1 MINIKLR
8 GGKWVFISIV
18 KIFKVIR
25 LIFEKIDVLNKL
37 NDLKFIKMLR
47 YRSDILSFKIK
58 LNYLFYCVLEVN
70 GETLFYVLTV
80 FVFRDNLGV

>member
-1 MINIKLR
+1 M
-8 GGKWVFISIV
+8 
-18 KIFKVIR
+18 
-25 LIFEKIDVLNKL
+25 IFEKIDVLNKL

-80 FVFRDNLGV
+80 FIFRDNLGV